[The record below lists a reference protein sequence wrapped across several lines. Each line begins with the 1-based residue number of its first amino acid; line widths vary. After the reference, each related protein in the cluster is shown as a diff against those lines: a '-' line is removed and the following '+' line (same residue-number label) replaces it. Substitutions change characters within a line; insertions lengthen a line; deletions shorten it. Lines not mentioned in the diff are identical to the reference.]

1 MKKHF
6 NKYSCAVQNENY
18 KHLEVNMPEL
28 LSLSNEIVLNYGA
41 DKMGV
46 DNCTIIQKKYNTK
59 YWNTPKYLLK
69 YGVQD
74 ISDLIA
80 EFGIEIAKKELK
92 IKGYL

>member
-46 DNCTIIQKKYNTK
+46 DNCTIIQ
-59 YWNTPKYLLK
+59 
-69 YGVQD
+69 
-74 ISDLIA
+74 
-80 EFGIEIAKKELK
+80 
-92 IKGYL
+92 